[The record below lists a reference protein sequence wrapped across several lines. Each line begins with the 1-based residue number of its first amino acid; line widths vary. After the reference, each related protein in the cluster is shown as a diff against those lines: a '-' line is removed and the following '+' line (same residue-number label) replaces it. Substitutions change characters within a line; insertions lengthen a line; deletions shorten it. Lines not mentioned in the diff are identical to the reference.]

1 MPEQQ
6 KQQIPAI
13 ERMIQQDHFTE
24 IMFIALIT
32 LCFIGD
38 VLGDVSDHITMFYWL
53 LMIPV
58 FFVITFLNEQAR
70 ELKTGKTI
78 ENFIKFNCLF
88 WSSAFIAILLVFYL
102 WHAGALVAQSAA
114 LFMHIILAHTMF
126 LVGVFFGLRFYLI
139 GLFLFLTAALTI
151 AMEATVGIT
160 LFIAVPVLLLGFYF
174 EKHKYIPSLKR
185 KRSEDWVG

>member
-1 MPEQQ
+1 MV
-6 KQQIPAI
+6 
-13 ERMIQQDHFTE
+13 T
-24 IMFIALIT
+24 AL
-32 LCFIGD
+32 G
-38 VLGDVSDHITMFYWL
+38 S
-53 LMIPV
+53 

-185 KRSEDWVG
+185 RRSEDWVG